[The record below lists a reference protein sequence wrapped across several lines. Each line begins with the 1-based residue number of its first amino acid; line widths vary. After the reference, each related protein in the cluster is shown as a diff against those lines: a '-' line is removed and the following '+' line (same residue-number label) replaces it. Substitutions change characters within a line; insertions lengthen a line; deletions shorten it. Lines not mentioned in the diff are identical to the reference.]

1 MGVSMCGDDFQDLR
15 AKIARRTHAVLL
27 AKSAATGKD
36 QSQLVREILAAWAE
50 EEIHAATVMHRLLRS
65 EGIAAADERHDS
77 GVGAACQRR
86 NGEKA

>member
-1 MGVSMCGDDFQDLR
+1 MCGEDFQDLR
-15 AKIARRTHAVLL
+15 AKITRRTHAVLL

-50 EEIHAATVMHRLLRS
+50 EEVHAATVMHRLLRS

-77 GVGAACQRR
+77 GAAAACGRQR
-86 NGEKA
+86 GEWA